1 MAGKYIGFSQLR
13 TVAPGFQVLLFTGVA
28 GRKKLRYVRTV
39 VERPAFFTD
48 HIAGLVYDLKR
59 DIDAGFQ

>member
-1 MAGKYIGFSQLR
+1 MTGKYIGFSKLR
-13 TVAPGFQVLLFTGVA
+13 AVASGFQVLLLTGVA
-28 GRKKLRYVRTV
+28 GGKKSRYIGTV